1 MPNYLQMGYYE
12 TGTAS
17 IEQGQKVV
25 TGQGTAW
32 SQIVRRG
39 DDFGKHVGRPIPIAS
54 VDSDTQITL
63 AYPWPGPTQT
73 AAPYRVT
80 FTPYEL
86 NYRQAYPEIDRL
98 LTTGNVSALAGLVG
112 AANKVP
118 MFTGPGAM
126 DLTTLGTASGSDV
139 TTSPKDETAGRLLKV
154 GDNINFYGLRDFGAY
169 HPPSANRNIDTV
181 PVGDVGLY
189 STSNPGTFPPG
200 KTFFW
205 IETQRTYA
213 NAAKFQRASSYDG
226 SGSGE
231 PEWWLRV
238 ASGDGTYGPW
248 RSLIPLRGSNANGE
262 YVRFAD
268 GTQICWFNNATFTQG
283 GSDFATY
290 TWTLPAPFSGSQI
303 AASATLHIGSASYTG
318 AITRNSVGQLFRST
332 ESSITTVSSYGF
344 WKVHGAPNWNSG
356 DTISKVQISA
366 TGRWF

>member
-63 AYPWPGPTQT
+63 AFPWPGPTQT

-118 MFTGPGAM
+118 MFTGPGVL
-126 DLTTLGTASGSDV
+126 DLVELAAGAFRDV
-139 TTSPKDETAGRLLKV
+139 TTNATDETAGRLLKV

-169 HPPSANRNIDTV
+169 YTPSANRNIDTV
-181 PVGDVGLY
+181 PAGDVGLY
-189 STSNPGTFPPG
+189 STSNPGNFPPG
-200 KTFFW
+200 ATFFW
-205 IETQRTYA
+205 ISTQRTYV
-213 NAAKFQRASSYDG
+213 NDAKFQRAIAY
-226 SGSGE
+226 SGSGVRE
-231 PEWWLRV
+231 PVEWFRV
-238 ASGDGTYGPW
+238 ASGDNTYGPW

-262 YVRFAD
+262 YTRYPD
-268 GTQICWFNNATFTQG
+268 GTQTCTGRITLTGGAGPTISALWTFPASFSEPPECTQLTIGAPAG
-283 GSDFATY
+283 GTRERSY
-290 TWTLPAPFSGSQI
+290 WSGSVSN
-303 AASATLHIGSASYTG
+303 AGVTLSQSMNVNFPDPTSQEVMVT
-318 AITRNSVGQLFRST
+318 AI
-332 ESSITTVSSYGF
+332 
-344 WKVHGAPNWNSG
+344 
-356 DTISKVQISA
+356 
-366 TGRWF
+366 GRWF